1 MNKEEILNT
10 FLLANI
16 PEIITQEEFNDVK
29 KAIKD
34 LQQENQ
40 KYKEVIDKVKIEL
53 EQGITFCK
61 NDSQG
66 LYDKCNIAINREQ
79 IMLDILKEVE

>member
-34 LQQENQ
+34 LQYQNQ
-40 KYKEVIDKVKIEL
+40 KYKEVIYKLKNQNKKNIE
-53 EQGITFCK
+53 K
-61 NDSQG
+61 
-66 LYDKCNIAINREQ
+66 
-79 IMLDILKEVE
+79 

>member
-1 MNKEEILNT
+1 MNKEE
-10 FLLANI
+10 NI
-16 PEIITQEEFNDVK
+16 DYINSIHDSYIKELQKQDEYIK
-29 KAIKD
+29 KLEK
-34 LQQENQ
+34 ENQ

-66 LYDKCNIAINREQ
+66 IYDKCNIAINREQ